1 MTCIPLGKILVTTPG
16 TPVSVTLTQTQTAL
30 LPASGIVT
38 RMEVWADTADVG
50 ISFVKSGGIKVAPL
64 PVPADG
70 RCEHWETSYVNPLAF
85 QVDNTV
91 ANNGP
96 FVTLWVE

>member
-1 MTCIPLGKILVTTPG
+1 MTCIPLGKISVATPG
-16 TPVSVTLTQTQTAL
+16 TPVPLTLTLAQAAL
-30 LPASGIVT
+30 LPLSGIVA
-38 RMEVWADTADVG
+38 RMEVSADNADMGV
-50 ISFVKSGGIKVAPL
+50 SFVKSGEIKVAPL
-64 PVPADG
+64 PVPANG
-70 RCEHWETSYVNPLAF
+70 RCEHWEKSLVNPLAF